1 MADTENR
8 ALNDKFM
15 LRLPEGMRERIRAE
29 AEANNRSMNSEIVA
43 RLEASLSG
51 KIETEAKCANYLE
64 HLLRQQIAGQ
74 RPELVEDGATIT
86 LQITMTKSD
95 LDVSTRA

>member
-1 MADTENR
+1 MSKPPVSEQVQVNFRMPVD
-8 ALNDKFM
+8 
-15 LRLPEGMRERIRAE
+15 LRDRIKAA

-51 KIETEAKCANYLE
+51 KIETEAKCAANYLE